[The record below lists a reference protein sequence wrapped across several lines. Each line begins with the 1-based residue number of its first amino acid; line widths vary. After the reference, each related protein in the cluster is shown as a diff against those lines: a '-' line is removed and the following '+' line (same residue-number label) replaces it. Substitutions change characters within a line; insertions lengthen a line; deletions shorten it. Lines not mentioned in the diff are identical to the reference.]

1 MQVRAA
7 LPLVEQILRQE
18 PKPPI
23 PAGFIFTG
31 TRKGSKL
38 KVLRITIIAIIV
50 LAIGA
55 FIWLTAG
62 TDAQSLL
69 FERIL
74 ISDQRIVFLVL
85 LLSALTL
92 LSTLTGLP
100 ILYLSMAIGFLLNF
114 TPALLICLGVNL
126 LSVMATFYMVRFA
139 FTDYFREKYGQK
151 KLIQR
156 IEKRIGKYGLW
167 TVVFSRGIYIIPTN
181 VINYSFP
188 LSSISS
194 GAYLLGTAIGLLP
207 ECLINVLTGYLIK
220 HEVILLSAPETRTWQ
235 ALVIGAF
242 ILLFIL
248 TFILIRLRQ
257 NRRKKFNA
265 LKQIPYD

>member
-1 MQVRAA
+1 M
-7 LPLVEQILRQE
+7 
-18 PKPPI
+18 
-23 PAGFIFTG
+23 
-31 TRKGSKL
+31 
-38 KVLRITIIAIIV
+38 KVLRIIIIALIV
-50 LAIGA
+50 LAVGA

-62 TDAQSLL
+62 TDARSLL

-74 ISDQRIVFLVL
+74 ITDQRMIFLVL

-156 IEKRIGKYGLW
+156 IDKRIGKYGWW

-181 VINYSFP
+181 VINFSFP

-194 GAYLLGTAIGLLP
+194 RAYVLGTAIGLLP

-235 ALVIGAF
+235 VLVIGAF
-242 ILLFIL
+242 ILLL
-248 TFILIRLRQ
+248 VLAFILIRVRQ
-257 NRRKKFNA
+257 NRRKKFKA
-265 LKQIPYD
+265 LDQIPYD

>member
-1 MQVRAA
+1 M
-7 LPLVEQILRQE
+7 
-18 PKPPI
+18 
-23 PAGFIFTG
+23 
-31 TRKGSKL
+31 
-38 KVLRITIIAIIV
+38 KVLRIIIIALIV
-50 LAIGA
+50 LAVGA

-62 TDAQSLL
+62 TDARSLL

-74 ISDQRIVFLVL
+74 ITDQRMIFLVL

-114 TPALLICLGVNL
+114 TPALLLCLGVNL
-126 LSVMATFYMVRFA
+126 VSVMATFYMVRFA

-156 IEKRIGKYGLW
+156 IDKGIGKYGWW

-181 VINYSFP
+181 VINFSFP

-194 GAYLLGTAIGLLP
+194 RAYVLGTAIGLLP

-235 ALVIGAF
+235 VLVIGAF
-242 ILLFIL
+242 ILLL
-248 TFILIRLRQ
+248 VLAFILIRVRQ
-257 NRRKKFNA
+257 NRRKKFKA
-265 LKQIPYD
+265 LDQIPYD